1 MSSHPDRE
9 PAILVL
15 TTAPNSEVAAELAA
29 TLVEERLAAC
39 VSRMPGVIS
48 RDRGQ
53 GTVEEATEVLVILKT
68 RAGLESA
75 LLRRLVE
82 LHPYEVPEAL
92 VLPVTGGHPPYLDW
106 LTEATQSEV

>member
-1 MSSHPDRE
+1 MSSYPDRE

-15 TTAPNSEVAAELAA
+15 TTLPNGEVAAELAA

-39 VSRMPGVIS
+39 VSRLPGLIS
-48 RDRGQ
+48 RYRWQ

-68 RAGLESA
+68 RASLEGA

-82 LHPYEVPEAL
+82 LHPYDLPEAL
-92 VLPVTGGHPPYLDW
+92 VFPVAGGHPPYLDW
-106 LTEATQSEV
+106 LTEATRG